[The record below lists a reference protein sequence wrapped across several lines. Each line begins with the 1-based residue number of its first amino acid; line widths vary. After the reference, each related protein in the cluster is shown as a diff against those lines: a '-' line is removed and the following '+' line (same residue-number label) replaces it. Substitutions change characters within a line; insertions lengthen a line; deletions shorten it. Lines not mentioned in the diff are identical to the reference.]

1 MGVRCWLLVVIIIG
15 LFALNLVMGSVRI
28 PVSDVVSILM
38 GARQIRQL
46 EQNLASYETV
56 VPDDLMDE
64 IERLS
69 DPLKEAMGTNADLWE
84 GNGGRFY

>member
-1 MGVRCWLLVVIIIG
+1 
-15 LFALNLVMGSVRI
+15 
-28 PVSDVVSILM
+28 M